1 MRNGKHLNLMYCK
14 FKTFCMFAM
23 LITCI
28 GIIHTNSYCKNIATK
43 GGGQTILTDTCHEHT
58 SQSGFFRI
66 MNINENFSLENI
78 EGEEWAD
85 IDFTNGIYQ
94 VSNMG
99 RVKRTSKEITTSN
112 GKKYK
117 PKEHIIKLS
126 TDNRKSKGYKM
137 ACICINNIKRSYTV
151 HRLVAKAF
159 IPNPENKKEVNH
171 KNGITSD
178 NRASELEWVTRSENE
193 IHAWKVLN
201 RSHPNKKTINKIDPI
216 SGKVVATYP
225 QIKELLKEYP
235 NDANKIT
242 KGFARIIR
250 LKRLFNGF
258 YYEYNDSKYN
268 N

>member
-1 MRNGKHLNLMYCK
+1 MSNKASIIFMYCK

-43 GGGQTILTDTCHEHT
+43 GGGQVILTDTCHEHT

-66 MNINENFSLENI
+66 MNINDNLSLENI

-85 IDFTNGIYQ
+85 IDFTNGAYQ

-99 RVKRTSKEITTSN
+99 RVKRTSKPMTNSV
-112 GKKYK
+112 GVKFRF
-117 PKEHIIKLS
+117 KERIIKLN
-126 TDNRKSKGYKM
+126 TKKNQGYKLV
-137 ACICINNIKRSYTV
+137 CISLNNTKRTYSV

-193 IHAWKVLN
+193 KHAWKFLN
-201 RSHPNKKTINKIDPI
+201 RIHPKKKAINKIDPQT
-216 SGKVVATYP
+216 GKVVCTYP
-225 QIKELLKEYP
+225 QIKDLLKEHP
-235 NDANKIT
+235 NDVNRIT
-242 KGFARIIR
+242 KGFARIIKF
-250 LKRLFNGF
+250 KRLFNGY
-258 YYEYNDSKYN
+258 YYEYDGSKN
-268 N
+268 NN